1 MNKYFILICIIFL
14 INIVSASP
22 LLSNPTSLNIDVIKG
37 ETKTI
42 YLNITN
48 YNNYTFTD
56 IKIEGEFISSS
67 IINSLSFNQTKQI
80 TLNLNVP
87 TQGNFIKVLKV
98 IGFTSVNCSVLQSE
112 TKDIFIYSSGSAPND
127 IEICKSSN
135 IKFTNYYGNSVRVV
149 IDNFSVD
156 ALLANG
162 SSHVQNY
169 ANTGNFIYRIEPLID
184 LGYVNVVDTSQKV
197 HDNNDDGI
205 INLNVNSVLQE
216 TSIELQFNRLNFTMQ
231 HNQIVNSFFI
241 IKNLGNIQA
250 EKIMFFGDWLTF
262 DKNNLNINGND
273 ERAVNFVISP
283 MIIDSLQTNR
293 TYIKTIIITGDN
305 ILRLEYNLTI
315 FVEQSTIVSGNI
327 SSPEWWIKRKAFCD
341 AFPTS
346 PDCITEPQI
355 IFRDK
360 EIFNCPDI
368 LANVSPKHV
377 QESLQECNNLRGDF
391 SQFSNN
397 VKLDLDSLKGTALQT
412 LGLNGTIASVGDE
425 VNSFSNVF
433 YFVFGIIFLSAI
445 VLGISYVAM
454 LYYKA
459 RKLKMVTTI

>member
-169 ANTGNFIYRIEPLID
+169 ANTGN
-184 LGYVNVVDTSQKV
+184 
-197 HDNNDDGI
+197 
-205 INLNVNSVLQE
+205 
-216 TSIELQFNRLNFTMQ
+216 
-231 HNQIVNSFFI
+231 
-241 IKNLGNIQA
+241 
-250 EKIMFFGDWLTF
+250 
-262 DKNNLNINGND
+262 
-273 ERAVNFVISP
+273 
-283 MIIDSLQTNR
+283 
-293 TYIKTIIITGDN
+293 
-305 ILRLEYNLTI
+305 
-315 FVEQSTIVSGNI
+315 
-327 SSPEWWIKRKAFCD
+327 
-341 AFPTS
+341 
-346 PDCITEPQI
+346 
-355 IFRDK
+355 
-360 EIFNCPDI
+360 
-368 LANVSPKHV
+368 
-377 QESLQECNNLRGDF
+377 
-391 SQFSNN
+391 
-397 VKLDLDSLKGTALQT
+397 
-412 LGLNGTIASVGDE
+412 
-425 VNSFSNVF
+425 
-433 YFVFGIIFLSAI
+433 
-445 VLGISYVAM
+445 
-454 LYYKA
+454 
-459 RKLKMVTTI
+459 